1 MPGSGKPGFGSMIFP
16 YSFPYSN
23 CFICYLF
30 GRFEGGPPSQ
40 GLSVNILGL
49 L

>member
-1 MPGSGKPGFGSMIFP
+1 MPGYGKPGFGSMIFP